1 LLVALY
7 CAGVVGV
14 VAAGAV
20 TAAGGDHQAGLS
32 QLPVSGS
39 GRPKPVMNSVL
50 QNTATAHVHFL
61 FWSADVALAGAILLA
76 AALGALVGF
85 LIAFVRQLQ
94 FRRAMRREH
103 QTHTSAAPPPAH
115 PAP

>member
-1 LLVALY
+1 MHEQPHQPLKPGRATRTAQWVIVALIL
-7 CAGVVGV
+7 VVLLI
-14 VAAGAV
+14 AIF
-20 TAAGGDHQAGLS
+20 
-32 QLPVSGS
+32 
-39 GRPKPVMNSVL
+39 VL
-50 QNTATAHVHFL
+50 QNTTTAHVHFL
-61 FWSADVALAGAILLA
+61 FWSADLALAGAILLA

-103 QTHTSAAPPPAH
+103 QTHTSAAPPPAQ